1 MSNFIG
7 IRHEDKYVM
16 ERRAP
21 LTPRHVERLIVG
33 KKLDIIVQSS
43 AKRIFTDEEYQKAG
57 AVIAPDL
64 TSAMSFLV

>member
-21 LTPRHVERLIVG
+21 LTPKHIKRLIDTP
-33 KKLDIIVQSS
+33 K
-43 AKRIFTDEEYQKAG
+43 T
-57 AVIAPDL
+57 
-64 TSAMSFLV
+64 